1 MIVPLFSALLF
12 IGLTYASNTNDTQCY
27 TVVPKPFYQSTVRI
41 MQYNVEWF
49 FLKTYNGCPGS
60 SCSWPNLSEAT
71 SHMNS
76 LAKVIGD
83 LNPDILNL
91 CEVEGC
97 YELSQLNGLLN
108 NQYTPYL
115 IYGTDTAT
123 GQNVGLLSKMTPTTD
138 LQRTATTHSYPVAGS
153 QCGYTGS
160 PGSSGVS
167 KNYYTT
173 YKFGEMTVHLLGT
186 HLLAYPTDVS
196 RCASREAQASVLQE
210 LIVSLIGTNPNDGLI
225 LMGDINDYDAEV
237 QDLNNDKPLSMVLNI
252 LKGLSGIYAGQY
264 ELKSVA
270 SLVSQDQRYTDWWDK
285 NNDCTSSI
293 GEMTMIDHFL
303 VTPNLID
310 KITKVSFPHPYQ
322 EMCGTTNSD
331 HYPIVVDFQF

>member
-1 MIVPLFSALLF
+1 MIIPLFSSLLLLV
-12 IGLTYASNTNDTQCY
+12 LTYASNTNDTQCY
-27 TVVPKPFYQSTVRI
+27 TVVPKSFTQSKIRI

-60 SCSWPNLSEAT
+60 SCTWPNLSAAT

-97 YELSQLNGLLN
+97 YELSQLSGLLN
-108 NQYTPYL
+108 NSYTPYL
-115 IYGTDTAT
+115 IYGTDSST

-138 LQRTATTHSYPVAGS
+138 LQRTGATHSYPVAGS

-173 YKFGEMTVHLLGT
+173 YKFGEMTVHLVGT

-210 LIVSLIGTNPNDGLI
+210 LIVSLIGSNPSDGLI
-225 LMGDINDYDAEV
+225 LMGDMNDYDAEV
-237 QDLNNDKPLSMVLNI
+237 ADLNNDKPLSMVLNI

-264 ELKSVA
+264 ELTSVA
-270 SLVSQDQRYTDWWDK
+270 SLVNQDQRYTDWWDK
-285 NNDCTSSI
+285 NEDCTSSL

-303 VTPNLID
+303 VTPNLVD
-310 KITKVSFPHPYQ
+310 KIAKVTFPHPYQ
-322 EMCGTTNSD
+322 ESCGTTNSD
-331 HYPIVVDFQF
+331 HYPIVVDFVF